1 MPMKIVIFSLLAFL
15 VAIFAL
21 ENSTPVEVRFLGA
34 TSLGIPL
41 AAVIIGLFALG
52 ITVGVLF
59 SLPKI
64 WQYRGRVRELERELN
79 KYAPKVLVSQ
89 EQGEKDAKI

>member
-1 MPMKIVIFSLLAFL
+1 MPIKLVLFSLLAFL

-21 ENSTPVEVRFLGA
+21 ENSTPVAVRFLGVTFA
-34 TSLGIPL
+34 EVPL

-64 WQYRGRVRELERELN
+64 LHYRGRMRELERELA
-79 KYAPKVLVSQ
+79 KPAPKLVVPY
-89 EQGEKDAKI
+89 EQSEKDAKC